1 MNMDNLPK
9 IKIEKN
15 LKMEVGIFS
24 AFLNNTNYPQ
34 NRNFILHA
42 FPDFEL
48 QLKTSEN
55 EKDTIRKFIVDFRK
69 KNEKIIEQIIKESEI
84 LINKKGDQAMR
95 ALANLMDYN
104 WPRTTVYK
112 AIPTILPFSPLGD
125 NVFYFSIF
133 GQIKDA
139 TSNVPSLQT
148 KNQNTKDILY
158 TAIHEISHF
167 IFYDILKKIEQE
179 TKSPPIDDNLRNYL
193 KESLAVVILN
203 NKPLC
208 TILNLHEYLGNPEIR
223 DLQIVKQNGEILKFT
238 DFLQETYQNSRTKDK
253 ETFQNFL
260 QGILDI
266 LLPAREE
273 FLNKRKIWNR
283 FGRELSKN
291 PEALKAY
298 QQPIQLK

>member
-1 MNMDNLPK
+1 MDNLPK

-34 NRNFILHA
+34 NRNFIFHA

-95 ALANLMDYN
+95 VLANLMDYN
-104 WPRTTVYK
+104 WSRTTVYK

-139 TSNVPSLQT
+139 TNNAPSLQT

-238 DFLQETYQNSRTKDK
+238 DFLQETYQNSRTRDK
-253 ETFQNFL
+253 ETFRNFL
-260 QGILDI
+260 QRILDI

-273 FLNKRKIWNR
+273 FLNKRKIWNQ
-283 FGRELSKN
+283 FGRELYKN

>member
-1 MNMDNLPK
+1 MNNLPK
-9 IKIEKN
+9 IEIEKN
-15 LKMEVGIFS
+15 LEWEVDIFS
-24 AFLNNTNYPQ
+24 VFLNNSNYPQ
-34 NRNFILHA
+34 NRNFILRA
-42 FPDFEL
+42 FPDLEL

-104 WPRTTVYK
+104 WTQTTVYK

-125 NVFYFSIF
+125 NVFYFSIL

-139 TSNVPSLQT
+139 ISNAPSLQT
-148 KNQNTKDILY
+148 KTQNTKDILY

-167 IFYDILKKIEQE
+167 IFYDILKNIEKE
-179 TKSPPIDDNLRNYL
+179 TKSSPIDDNLRNYL

-208 TILNLHEYLGNPEIR
+208 TILNLQEYFGNPEIR
-223 DLQIVKQNGEILKFT
+223 DLQIVRQNGEILKFT
-238 DFLQETYQNSRTKDK
+238 DFLQEAYQNSRTRDK

-260 QGILDI
+260 QRILDI

-273 FLNKRKIWNR
+273 FLNKRKIWNQ

-291 PEALKAY
+291 PEALRVY